1 MAENAE
7 SFVDPISR
15 EKDFEGYKI
24 YGATKT
30 KNDSLGEFSLL
41 LQADIKN
48 EIGYNSGLSMIQILN
63 ENNQPDSIYINEQ
76 YYHYK
81 FENVNIKDGWLN
93 YYSIT
98 AYDRGDP
105 NSNLQSLE
113 SSIYSNRTYIYPGSS
128 ELFRFNLGRKS
139 ICLSKPLQRPG
150 TLGWI

>member
-1 MAENAE
+1 MFVDVGSKKATLYWQKNAE

-98 AYDRGDP
+98 MKGINNDTPDQA
-105 NSNLQSLE
+105 S
-113 SSIYSNRTYIYPGSS
+113 
-128 ELFRFNLGRKS
+128 F
-139 ICLSKPLQRPG
+139 
-150 TLGWI
+150 